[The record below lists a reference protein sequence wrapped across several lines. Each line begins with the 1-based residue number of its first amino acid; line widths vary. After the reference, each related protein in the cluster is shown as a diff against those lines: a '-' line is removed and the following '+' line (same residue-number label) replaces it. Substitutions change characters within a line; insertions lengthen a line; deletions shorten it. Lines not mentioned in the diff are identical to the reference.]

1 MPEHTPPSAD
11 TRAPGIAPD
20 QPPARPKRRA
30 PRWVARRIWRAFPEL
45 DDYTDKECVAFIRA
59 ARRGWRRRIARLM
72 LFVLGAGAA
81 FGGGF
86 AGIGLVMLLDGDPR
100 SVRGGPSEALMMTIA
115 FTSMVVGIG
124 GATSV
129 VMLVRD
135 WLLQRWIRHI
145 LGTRG
150 RCGSCG
156 YSFVGLVI
164 PDSCRLLCP
173 ECGVE
178 GRVDASLTVLTR
190 ADAQPVRTVTHE
202 QPVYWTRIRVR
213 TWLRCV
219 GVAAAAC
226 VAALL
231 VLVGVMEYRV
241 YSHVAQA
248 RADMP
253 TSQDF
258 SALLQEMRPG
268 ARLTPQPLVQQRA
281 TETASALKSLE
292 ASAQSGME
300 KALPLGPLFM
310 YESVVPSSRDA
321 AEIEDMTKR
330 SSGTAAAYRALA
342 LKVLTEAESAG
353 VWKALRAALLE
364 TYEVRDMALPPEQIY
379 TAPIDY
385 LSPARFIADALCAR
399 ARLAVSRHDG
409 AVAAESLSTLQLLA
423 RHVGEQPLPLELLS
437 GSALQ
442 VRTNDTLQRW
452 LMSKPTAE
460 ELDLI
465 EQSCVPLAIRGDPT
479 LRIRYESLCVRAYL
493 AWLFSNPR
501 LVRELLYLGEP
512 LTSSN
517 PFGAEPLRWG
527 TWQENAD
534 FLSEA
539 LEDALESPIA
549 DLPNQPADLLSAP
562 SFNEDEPPLLAE
574 ALTQGGP
581 PVLRHNFW
589 TDVPAM
595 GIRTMVALER
605 CRLKRGGYPERLEE
619 LVPDFMPAVP
629 VGEKTGAPL
638 GYKRLEPGTDALER
652 PYLLYAPG
660 RDGKENGILNRSNPI
675 PR

>member
-1 MPEHTPPSAD
+1 MHTPSSSD
-11 TRAPGIAPD
+11 TGVPRSSPD
-20 QPPARPKRRA
+20 PAQARPKRRA

-45 DDYTDKECVAFIRA
+45 DDYTDQECVAFIRA
-59 ARRGWRRRIARLM
+59 ARKGWRRRFARVM
-72 LFVLGAGAA
+72 LFVLGTGAA

-100 SVRGGPSEALMMTIA
+100 DFRGRPSEAVMITMAL
-115 FTSMVVGIG
+115 TSMVIGIG

-164 PDSCRLLCP
+164 PDSCRLRCP

-178 GRVDASLTVLTR
+178 GRVDASLTLLTR

-213 TWLRCV
+213 TWLRRV
-219 GVAAAAC
+219 GVAAAVC

-241 YSHVAQA
+241 HSHVAQA
-248 RADMP
+248 RAGMP

-258 SALLQEMRPG
+258 TSLLQEMRPG

-281 TETASALKSLE
+281 IEIASTLRSSATGGRTSTGQSL
-292 ASAQSGME
+292 
-300 KALPLGPLFM
+300 PFGPVLMFE
-310 YESVVPSSRDA
+310 YVVPTPKDA
-321 AEIEDMTKR
+321 ADLDDMER
-330 SSGTAAAYRALA
+330 LHAGAGADYRALV
-342 LKVLTEAESAG
+342 LKVLTEADSAG
-353 VWKALRAALLE
+353 VWTALQSALLD
-364 TYEVRDMALPPEQIY
+364 TYEVRDATIPPDQLY
-379 TAPIDY
+379 TAAIDY
-385 LSPARFIADALCAR
+385 LSPARMIERALCAR

-409 AVAAESLSTLQLLA
+409 AVAAESLFTAQLLA
-423 RHVGEQPLPLELLS
+423 RHIGEQPLPVELLS

-442 VRTNDTLQRW
+442 SRVNDTLQRW
-452 LMSKPTAE
+452 LMSKPTSE

-465 EQSCVPLAIRGDPT
+465 EQSCVPLTIRGDPT
-479 LRIRYESLCVRAYL
+479 LRIRYESLSVRAYL
-493 AWLFSNPR
+493 AGLFSNPR

-517 PFGAEPLRWG
+517 PFGAEPMRWG

-534 FLSEA
+534 FLAEA
-539 LEDALESPIA
+539 LEDALENPIA
-549 DLPNQPADLLSAP
+549 DLPDPPAELLSAP
-562 SFNEDEPPLLAE
+562 SFNEDDPPLLAE

-581 PVLRHNFW
+581 PVLRYNFW
-589 TDVPAM
+589 TDIPAKC
-595 GIRTMVALER
+595 IRTMVALER

-629 VGEKTGAPL
+629 VGEKTRAPL
-638 GYKRLEPGTDALER
+638 GYKRLELGTDPLER